1 MNNSNDM
8 RQKRA
13 ALIDQMNGMVTV
25 ATTEGRGLNTE
36 ENSTFDNMDKD
47 VRGLK
52 ADIDRLERSENL
64 KREMA
69 NNKRS

>member
-52 ADIDRLERSENL
+52 PTSTA
-64 KREMA
+64 
-69 NNKRS
+69 